1 MKKKK
6 IIIITV
12 LSLCLL
18 LIASP
23 FINIAL
29 ALVFPAH
36 LSEARE
42 ENILAVYRR
51 ETGNEDAGI
60 EIYCGRYRGADVAMF
75 SGWFATANIWTDNV
89 GGVLLPYNSGQQ
101 IEVVK
106 NGKVYTLSEAYD
118 EGILWFGDIIRIK
131 YLYIASN

>member
-6 IIIITV
+6 IIITAF
-12 LSLCLL
+12 CLA
-18 LIASP
+18 LISVP
-23 FINIAL
+23 FFNLAL
-29 ALVFPAH
+29 ALIFPAH
-36 LSEARE
+36 LSEAHE
-42 ENILAVYRR
+42 AKILDIYRR

-60 EIYCGRYRGADVAMF
+60 EIYCGRYRGADAAMF
-75 SGWFATANIWTDNV
+75 SGWFATANVWTDNV